1 MIGPPQPHESPA
13 AAIVAELHRRQR
25 EMYAGEPV
33 EPVAELL
40 APEIVWR
47 VPGNSPIAGEH
58 RGIAQ
63 VTAYFEHRRRLAEA
77 TMRMHPGEL
86 VSEGEGVAQF
96 VTGSAVLDGDLFD
109 RIWS

>member
-1 MIGPPQPHESPA
+1 
-13 AAIVAELHRRQR
+13 
-25 EMYAGEPV
+25 
-33 EPVAELL
+33 
-40 APEIVWR
+40 
-47 VPGNSPIAGEH
+47 
-58 RGIAQ
+58 
-63 VTAYFEHRRRLAEA
+63 VTAYFEHRRRLTEA